1 MGRSFVAIFLLV
13 AACGDGGHA
22 PTDGPPSDDIVADV
36 GDAPIDGDP
45 NHPLTLADTG
55 LCMDA
60 GCMQISPMAKPY
72 APQYTLWSDGASK
85 KRWIYLPAGAQIDTT
100 NPNFWKFPVGTKLW
114 KEFTRDGVRVE
125 TRLMMKLLA
134 DDTAVGAW
142 FFASYA
148 WNQAQNA
155 TTEATPGGMMNANG
169 TGHDIPSRQ
178 QCRRCHE
185 NTPGRVLGF
194 QALSLDFQEPTG
206 GLDLDDLIG
215 LNALTTNPPSAG
227 AVGAPHYPLPGNPV
241 DKAAF
246 GYVHANCGGCHNQ
259 TSSIYATTTLE
270 LRMDVTKLGSV
281 AMMPARITT
290 LNVNGTVG
298 GLTGPI
304 VAPMNP
310 AGSVIITRMTALTS
324 PPRMPEIGTEVV
336 DQTGV
341 AAVTAWINQQSP

>member
-1 MGRSFVAIFLLV
+1 MGRSFVAILLLV
-13 AACGDGGHA
+13 AACGDDGNA
-22 PTDGPPSDDIVADV
+22 PVDGPPSDTIVYDT
-36 GDAPIDGDP
+36 PLDGDP

-55 LCMDA
+55 LCMNA
-60 GCMQISPMAKPY
+60 ACTQISPMAKPY

-134 DDTAVGAW
+134 DDAMPGSW
-142 FFASYA
+142 FFASYG

-194 QALSLDFQEPTG
+194 QALSLDFQPTMPDT
-206 GLDLDDLIG
+206 DLQIDDLISM
-215 LNALTTNPPSAG
+215 NALSTNPPG
-227 AVGAPHYPLPGNPV
+227 TVAPHYPLPGMPV

-246 GYVHANCGGCHNQ
+246 GYLHANCGGCHNQ
-259 TSSIYATTTLE
+259 TSSIYTITTLE
-270 LRMDVTKLGSV
+270 LRMDVTKLASV
-281 AMMPARITT
+281 NTMPARITT
-290 LNVNGTVG
+290 VNVNGTVG

-304 VAPMNP
+304 VKPNDP

-336 DQTGV
+336 DTNGGV
-341 AAVTAWINQQSP
+341 AAITAWINQPP